1 LTVFILLQYV
11 LPKHALSRLI
21 GWLARVRT
29 PWFKNALVGWF
40 VRSYQPDM
48 SDAAQQDP
56 LSFPTFNEFF
66 TRELRAGARPLADA
80 AKQVLCPVDG
90 TVSELGAICG
100 DRVLQAKSHDYRLVE
115 LLAGN
120 TAWASRFVGGEFA
133 TIYLAPY
140 NYHRIHMPAAGTM
153 IETWYAPGQL
163 FSVNRHTVERVPRL
177 FARNERVVCLFEE
190 AGSPFAVVLVGA
202 LNVGSMDTVWHGNI
216 APRRQRAVT
225 RLPGSP
231 LRSPQWLAAGA
242 ELGRFNMGST
252 VVLLF
257 APGYCRWRDDLQSG
271 AMVRMG
277 QALADRGPR
286 S

>member
-1 LTVFILLQYV
+1 MFILLQYV

-21 GWLARVRT
+21 GWLARIRA

-40 VRSYQPDM
+40 VRGYRPDM
-48 SDAAQQDP
+48 GDAAQQDP

-66 TRELRAGARPLADA
+66 TRALRAGARPLADA
-80 AKQVLCPVDG
+80 ANHVLCPVDG
-90 TVSELGAICG
+90 TVSELGSICA
-100 DRVLQAKSHDYRLVE
+100 DRVLQAKGHDYTLAE

-120 TAWASRFVGGEFA
+120 TAWASRFVDGEFA

-153 IETWYAPGQL
+153 IETWYVPGQL

-177 FARNERVVCLFEE
+177 FARNERVVCLFEA

-216 APRRQRAVT
+216 APRPQRSVT
-225 RLPGSP
+225 RLPDSP
-231 LRSPQWLAAGA
+231 LRSPQRLAAGA

-257 APGYCRWRDDLQSG
+257 APGHCRWRADLRSG
-271 AMVRMG
+271 AVVRMG
-277 QALADRGPR
+277 EALADLGRR